1 MKLTV
6 DCLYDLLLE
15 AAETERRLPSK
26 DRRSITYWPEIKPVG
41 EWLAYPDEKTQTR
54 IAKASSLQI
63 TNYYFVLDI
72 VLSIPSIADRKL
84 VWGVAHSAAF
94 RSRGPAWVKISKLFN
109 CDRRTI
115 KNRFME
121 VLLNAVFNFN
131 EGEKNYG
138 NTVYKMG

>member
-15 AAETERRLPSK
+15 AAETERRLPSV
-26 DRRSITYWPEIKPVG
+26 DHRSITYWPEIQAVG

-54 IAKASSLQI
+54 IAKASTGQI

-72 VLSIPSIADRKL
+72 VLTIPSISDRKL

-94 RSRGPAWVKISKLFN
+94 RSRGPAWLKISKIFK

-115 KNRFME
+115 KNRFMQILM
-121 VLLNAVFNFN
+121 VTVIRYN
-131 EGEKNYG
+131 ERRRLWRYHL
-138 NTVYKMG
+138 